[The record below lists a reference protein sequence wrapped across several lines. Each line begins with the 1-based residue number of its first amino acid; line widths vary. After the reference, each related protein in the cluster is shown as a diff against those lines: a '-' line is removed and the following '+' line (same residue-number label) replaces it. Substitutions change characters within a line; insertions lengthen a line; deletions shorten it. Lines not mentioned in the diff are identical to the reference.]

1 MILVKTKFFLAL
13 IWNWKLKIL
22 ARFVFEFH
30 KTIIAQWF
38 PSCQHLQYYLAMKFK
53 GIQRLKMELD
63 SKFRFLCLYLSS
75 KSTLKIRK
83 FLNEFSMRYGRK
95 IWFTTWWE
103 LNQRDNK
110 IDPWQ
115 KNIMNGLVDCSHIL
129 M

>member
-1 MILVKTKFFLAL
+1 MILVKTKFFLTL
-13 IWNWKLKIL
+13 IWSWKFKIPI
-22 ARFVFEFH
+22 RFVFEFR
-30 KTIIAQWF
+30 KIIIAQWF
-38 PSCQHLQYYLAMKFK
+38 PSCQRLQYYLAMKFK